1 MSEPSVDDS
10 VHQLERMIANKFITG
25 EYEKA
30 VQRVLASWRERGE
43 ALGAIRDSWDAL
55 PEGDNGPATF
65 IRWLNEDM
73 EPAIRKVR
81 AAISSPAKSQV

>member
-1 MSEPSVDDS
+1 MIEPSLDEQATRWIEDGDFFPVQQERFVRALVD
-10 VHQLERMIANKFITG
+10 
-25 EYEKA
+25 
-30 VQRVLASWRERGE
+30 SWRERGE
-43 ALGAIRDSWDAL
+43 ALAAIRDSWDAL

-81 AAISSPAKSQV
+81 AAIGSPAKSQT